1 LIDENADAR
10 GPLPT
15 KVKAA
20 TLGAWPPEGKLAVLA
35 AFEAVKG
42 RVPYSRFLSSSLFG
56 GLSRC
61 NTAKTAK
68 TAEFL

>member
-1 LIDENADAR
+1 
-10 GPLPT
+10 
-15 KVKAA
+15 
-20 TLGAWPPEGKLAVLA
+20 LAVLAALA

-42 RVPYSRFLSSSLFG
+42 GVPYSWFLSSSLFG